1 MCSVQ
6 VCRPGAGL
14 AVAVLD
20 LCGQMWFTLEE
31 KARVV
36 GDSRHIQLLL
46 QNSTCVIIFEYLS
59 FYVAWYGD
67 TSDLNFS

>member
-36 GDSRHIQLLL
+36 CDETNRFTAHTI
-46 QNSTCVIIFEYLS
+46 T
-59 FYVAWYGD
+59 
-67 TSDLNFS
+67 TSKLNLRDNF